1 MTCCG
6 QGRAALRASQT
17 ASQPKPRVALDTAA
31 GASAGRAATASL
43 SRSVVPMRYLGAAP
57 IVVRGAIT
65 GHAYRFASGRA
76 VQPVDARDV
85 AGLLKKGIFRR
96 HA

>member
-6 QGRAALRASQT
+6 QGRAALEASQT
-17 ASQPKPRVALDTAA
+17 ASQPRPRVALATAA
-31 GASAGRAATASL
+31 SASAGRAATASL
-43 SRSVVPMRYLGAAP
+43 PRSVVPMRYLGAAP
-57 IVVRGAIT
+57 MVVRGAVT
-65 GHAYRFASGRA
+65 GHAYQFASGRA

-96 HA
+96 QA

>member
-6 QGRAALRASQT
+6 QGRAALRVSQ
-17 ASQPKPRVALDTAA
+17 APPPKSP
-31 GASAGRAATASL
+31 GARPAATGSARTFVAAPSKSL
-43 SRSVVPMRYLGAAP
+43 ALVRYLGAAP
-57 IVVRGAIT
+57 IVALGTVT
-65 GHAYRFASGRA
+65 GHAYRFAIGNP
-76 VQPVDARDV
+76 VQSVDARDV